1 MSEVKEKAV
10 GEIVKE
16 NFKAADVFSKHGIDF
31 CCGGKIGL
39 EQACNESG
47 SDLSTV
53 VLELNQ
59 LENQAGAGN
68 FDFDSWELSFLIDFI
83 INTHHNYI
91 RKAVP
96 EILPLAQKVAEVH
109 GDLHPEVIQINHLFN
124 TLVNELMSHME
135 KEEQILFPMIKKMVD
150 PKTSQEELDNFHCG
164 SVDGPISVMEA
175 EHDNAG
181 DVLKEISKLSS
192 GYTLPEGACNTYR
205 VLYGKLNEFEND
217 LHRHIHLENNILFPK
232 SLQLETKAGC

>member
-39 EQACNESG
+39 EQACNENG
-47 SDLSTV
+47 SDLNTIVS
-53 VLELNQ
+53 ELNE
-59 LENQAGAGN
+59 LENQASAGN

-109 GDLHPEVIQINHLFN
+109 GDIHPEVVKINELF
-124 TLVNELMSHME
+124 TALAEELMSHME
-135 KEEQILFPMIKKMVD
+135 KEEQILFPIIKKLTD
-150 PKTSQEELDNFHCG
+150 PSTTQEEIDNFHCG

-181 DVLKEISKLSS
+181 DILKEISKLSS
-192 GYTLPEGACNTYR
+192 GYTLPEGGCNTYR

-232 SLQLETKAGC
+232 SLQLEVKADC

>member
-1 MSEVKEKAV
+1 MIEVKEKAV

-39 EQACNESG
+39 EQACSESG
-47 SDLSTV
+47 SDINTV
-53 VLELNQ
+53 VLELNE
-59 LENQAGAGN
+59 LENKVGAGN

-109 GDLHPEVIQINHLFN
+109 GEIHPEVIKINELFN
-124 TLVNELMSHME
+124 ALAEELLSHME
-135 KEEQILFPMIKKMVD
+135 KEEQILFPIIKKMTD
-150 PKTSQEELDNFHCG
+150 PTTSQEEIDNFHCG

-181 DVLKEISKLSS
+181 DILKEISNLSS
-192 GYTLPEGACNTYR
+192 DYTLPEGACNTFR

-232 SLQLETKAGC
+232 SLQLEVKASC

>member
-10 GEIVKE
+10 GEIVKD

-47 SDLSTV
+47 SDVSTV
-53 VLELNQ
+53 VSELNE
-59 LENQAGAGN
+59 LENQVGAGN

-83 INTHHNYI
+83 VNTHHNYI
-91 RKAVP
+91 RKAIP

-109 GDLHPEVIQINHLFN
+109 GDIHPEVIKINELF
-124 TLVNELMSHME
+124 TALAEELMSHME
-135 KEEQILFPMIKKMVD
+135 KEEQILFPIIKKLTD
-150 PKTSQEELDNFHCG
+150 PSTTQEEIDNFHCG

-181 DVLKEISKLSS
+181 DILKEISKLSS
-192 GYTLPEGACNTYR
+192 GYTLPEGGCNTYR

-217 LHRHIHLENNILFPK
+217 LHRQIHLENNILFPK
-232 SLQLETKAGC
+232 SLQLEVKGDC